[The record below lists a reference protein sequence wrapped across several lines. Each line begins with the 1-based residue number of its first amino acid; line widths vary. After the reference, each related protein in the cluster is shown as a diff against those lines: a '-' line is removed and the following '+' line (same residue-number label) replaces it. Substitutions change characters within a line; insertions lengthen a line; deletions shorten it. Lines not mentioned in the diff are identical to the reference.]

1 MSRRLNLLYALNR
14 VDSVTHP
21 QRSWGLWIESG
32 TVFLFIAGGL
42 IGFIWIFCH
51 SIYPEWHVIWEFK
64 QTTCEVEAVRLG
76 QKKSGAEKVVLFRP
90 EVQIEYRVKQVQY
103 KRWVYDFNT
112 LTGEGYCFS
121 EPEAQNRLQP
131 FTVGKKF
138 YCWYDP
144 DDPSKAVLFQSWTFS
159 NVWILVVP
167 LSFLLLGL
175 GPLVHLSVF
184 HWGRSRE
191 KAVHLAQQTGLAT
204 PMSEEIVCV
213 SEFALTDSGRLKLCD
228 SENGGA
234 PADGKSRVVSRSS
247 RVDEKECPTAG
258 LESSTA
264 PSTKLSPNAS
274 EDSNASEEPNA
285 ADLSDSS
292 DSPNLSEK
300 RIVFP
305 AVPSAREIMNS
316 PGVRLKYRL
325 PLDNSPLW
333 GMSVLGAA
341 CLIWNFLVL
350 MFLSVAVG
358 YILDGQPDWGLLL
371 FVVPFLLIGFA
382 LIGYFLYKIQTLTA
396 VGPTLLEIDDM
407 PLTPG
412 QTANILLIQTGAHQF
427 KSFNLKLVCE
437 EEAVFSY
444 GTDIRQETSTIYNQE
459 LLEREDFVISAEDNW
474 EQELPLTIPAFAMHS
489 FEAPH
494 NRVRW
499 RLIVEGVVE
508 NAAPFT
514 RRFALVV
521 IPEIENQE
529 ELS

>member
-42 IGFIWIFCH
+42 IGIIWIFCH
-51 SIYPEWHVIWEFK
+51 SIYPEWRIIWDFK
-64 QTTCEVEAVRLG
+64 QTTCEVEAVKLG
-76 QKKSGAEKVVLFRP
+76 QKKSGPENAVLFRP

-112 LTGEGYCFS
+112 LNNGGYCFS
-121 EPEAQNRLQP
+121 EAEAQNRLQP
-131 FTVGKKF
+131 FAVGKKF

-144 DDPSKAVLFQSWTFS
+144 EDPSKAVLFQSWTFS

-191 KAVHLAQQTGLAT
+191 QAAHLAQQTGLAT
-204 PMSEEIVCV
+204 PMSEEVVCV
-213 SEFALTDSGRLKLCD
+213 SEFALTDSGRLKLCED
-228 SENGGA
+228 ENRSA
-234 PADGKSRVVSRSS
+234 KSADQFRVASRSP
-247 RVDEKECPTAG
+247 RVGGVGEKERLAAG
-258 LESSTA
+258 LGSAATA
-264 PSTKLSPNAS
+264 KKQLS
-274 EDSNASEEPNA
+274 SNAAEGLDV
-285 ADLSDSS
+285 ADSL
-292 DSPNLSEK
+292 DSPNTRTSAEK

-305 AVPSAREIMNS
+305 AVPSAKEIMNS

-325 PLDNSPLW
+325 PLDYSPLW

-382 LIGYFLYKIQTLTA
+382 LIGYFLYKIQILTA

-407 PLTPG
+407 PLKPG

-437 EEAVFSY
+437 EEVVFSY

-459 LLEREDFVISAEDNW
+459 LLERGDFVISAEDNW
-474 EQELPLTIPAFAMHS
+474 EQELPLTIPPFAMHS

-521 IPEIENQE
+521 IPEIKNQE
-529 ELS
+529 DFS